1 MSNDLEHEVSIR
13 ELQGAVT
20 VDFIKP
26 VLDTYAKLQMV
37 KADAKYNKTAKPYLE
52 TVEAQYRNQLK
63 FLYETAKEAFPN
75 DAINPNHALSSI
87 GPEEIL
93 MDYDFKLTIMRKND
107 QSKN

>member
-1 MSNDLEHEVSIR
+1 MSNDLDHEVSIR

-26 VLDTYAKLQMV
+26 VMNTYAKLQMV

-75 DAINPNHALSSI
+75 DTRINPDYALSSI

-93 MDYDFKLTIMRKND
+93 MYYDFKLTIMPKAEE
-107 QSKN
+107 KF